1 VGKKV
6 LLITFF
12 ICLPFVMFSQELNV
26 VSAVDREVTFSW
38 QVGVGS
44 HTFTLYVSTA
54 VFLSTANYQVAEYC
68 VVIETYSVEVS
79 TYYYK
84 FSFPIEFNGHYP
96 YFYTSAV
103 LTTQTTSYF
112 YISSAVVVE
121 MSVDVIYQDVD
132 GDGNLEMAS
141 NRDDN
146 LANGYESYRDL
157 ELNSQVYC
165 RVDWDA
171 DGVFEYLIDT
181 DLDNKP
187 ELLWIPHTQQIYRL
201 LRRNVDRDSAAEY
214 EISGTARYYDV
225 SDMKFH
231 TFCRFK
237 GRVTSSKNE
246 PLSFAQISLKWEKTG
261 EELLSFGTDD
271 QGNFDVYITTLAVE
285 SYLECE
291 VKSKG
296 FLTQR
301 RSLWFDHDKEY
312 TGNFVLY
319 PVVTS
324 ESSFTFFPNPVKE
337 GGVLRVVFD
346 IDKSQ
351 KIRVLL
357 LDEVGSLVSTLLD
370 GDLAAGQQEFYFY
383 VKWSAGYYYIV
394 GEIGGKKFKKMLRIV
409 K

>member
-1 VGKKV
+1 VGEKV

-12 ICLPFVMFSQELNV
+12 ICLSFVMFSQELSV
-26 VSAVDREVTFSW
+26 VSTVDREVTFSW
-38 QVGVGS
+38 QVGEGS
-44 HTFTLYVSTA
+44 HTFTLYVSTT

-68 VVIETYSVEVS
+68 VVIDTYSVKNS

-84 FSFPIEFNGHYP
+84 FSFPIDFNGHYP

-112 YISSAVVVE
+112 YVSSPVVVE
-121 MSVDVIYQDVD
+121 ISVDVIYQDID
-132 GDGNLEMAS
+132 DDGNLEMAS
-141 NRDDN
+141 NIDKI
-146 LANGYESYRDL
+146 LANGYEIYRDL
-157 ELNSQVYC
+157 ELNSQVYR

-171 DGVFEYLIDT
+171 DGVFEFLIDT
-181 DLDNKP
+181 DLDNRP
-187 ELLWIPHTQQIYRL
+187 ELLWIPHTQQVYRL

-214 EISGTARYYDV
+214 EISGTTWYYDV

-231 TFCRFK
+231 TFCHFK

-271 QGNFDVYITTLAVE
+271 QGNFDVNITTLTVE

-296 FLTQR
+296 FLSQKR
-301 RSLWFDHDKEY
+301 IFWFDHDKEY

-319 PVVTS
+319 PVMIDKPG
-324 ESSFTFFPNPVKE
+324 FTFFPNPVKE
-337 GGVLRVVFD
+337 GGILRMVIDV
-346 IDKSQ
+346 DKSQ

-357 LDEVGSLVSTLLD
+357 LDENGSLVSTLLD
-370 GDLAAGQQEFYFY
+370 GDIAAGQQEFYFY
-383 VKWSAGYYYIV
+383 VKWSAGFYYIV
-394 GEIGGKKFKKMLRIV
+394 GEIGGKKFKKMLRVV

>member
-1 VGKKV
+1 MGKKV
-6 LLITFF
+6 LLITLFV
-12 ICLPFVMFSQELNV
+12 CLPFVMFSQELNV
-26 VSAVDREVTFSW
+26 VSTVDREVTFSW

-44 HTFTLYVSTA
+44 HTFTLYLSTTI
-54 VFLSTANYQVAEYC
+54 FLSTANYQVAEYR
-68 VVIETYSVEVS
+68 VVIDTYSVEVS
-79 TYYYK
+79 TYYYR
-84 FSFPIEFNGHYP
+84 FSFPIEFNGRYP

-112 YISSAVVVE
+112 YVSSPVVVE

-132 GDGNLEMAS
+132 GDDNLEMAS
-141 NRDDN
+141 NIDGI
-146 LANGYESYRDL
+146 LANGYENYRDL
-157 ELNSQVYC
+157 ELNSQVYR

-187 ELLWIPHTQQIYRL
+187 ELLWIPHTQQVYRL

-231 TFCRFK
+231 RFCRFK

-246 PLSFAQISLKWEKTG
+246 PLSFAQVSLRWEKTG

-296 FLTQR
+296 FLTQK
-301 RSLWFDHDKEY
+301 RSFWFDHDKEY

-319 PVVTS
+319 PVVTDKHG
-324 ESSFTFFPNPVKE
+324 FIFFPNPVKE

-351 KIRVLL
+351 KVRVLL
-357 LDEVGSLVSTLLD
+357 LDEEGSLVSTLLD

-394 GEIGGKKFKKMLRIV
+394 GEIGGKKIKKMLRII

>member
-1 VGKKV
+1 VVRKI

-12 ICLPFVMFSQELNV
+12 VCLPFVMFSQELSV
-26 VSAVDREVTFSW
+26 VSTVDRDVMFSW

-54 VFLSTANYQVAEYC
+54 VFLSTTNYQSAEYQ
-68 VVIETYSVEVS
+68 VVIETYSVKDS

-84 FSFPIEFNGHYP
+84 FSFPMEFNGHYP
-96 YFYTSAV
+96 YFYTTAV
-103 LTTQTTSYF
+103 LTTLTTSYF
-112 YISSAVVVE
+112 YVSSPVVVE
-121 MSVDVIYQDVD
+121 MSVDVIYRDID

-141 NRDDN
+141 NKDKI

-157 ELNSQVYC
+157 ELNSQVYR

-171 DGVFEYLIDT
+171 DGVFEFLVDT

-187 ELLWIPHTQQIYRL
+187 ELLWIPHTQQVYRL

-214 EISGTARYYDV
+214 EVLGTARYYDV

-246 PLSFAQISLKWEKTG
+246 PLSFACVSLKWEKTG

-271 QGNFDVYITTLAVE
+271 QGNFDVYITTLTVD

-296 FLTQR
+296 FLTQK

-312 TGNFVLY
+312 TENFVLY
-319 PVVTS
+319 PVVTDKPG
-324 ESSFTFFPNPVKE
+324 FIFFPNPVKE
-337 GGVLRVVFD
+337 GDMLRMV
-346 IDKSQ
+346 IDTEKSQ

-357 LDEVGSLVSTLLD
+357 LDEEGSLVSTLLD
-370 GDLAAGQQEFYFY
+370 GDLAAGKQEFYFY
-383 VKWSAGYYYIV
+383 VKWPVGYYYIV

-409 K
+409 R